1 MQDDSLQTLF
11 SATANLEAA
20 GRASDAIG
28 RCRAFLARD
37 PKNPEAWCE
46 LGRLLRGA
54 GAGEEALT
62 AYGEA
67 LRFGI
72 DKPEEIHLIRA
83 VILTDQLR
91 RDDEAEAEFRKCL
104 IARPDYP
111 PALLNLGN
119 LAEERG
125 RREDAMDY
133 YRKLSPDGSKNGL
146 ANDAYRDLR
155 LLALARL
162 VRLSRPESVDDPLIE
177 TLEVVLEREKIDEET
192 CAALNYSLGETF
204 DRIGE
209 YGRAFSAFEAANRAQ
224 SSARRPFRR
233 GALHGAFDRIRRA
246 FPSAIPGGDGG
257 ANSGGAAPI
266 FVCGMLRSGSTLVE
280 QVLAAHPEI
289 EAGGELNA
297 LFRLTS
303 RMIVP
308 FPEAALSLKADKVE
322 ALRKAYFAEI
332 DQAFPGARAVGKRIT
347 DKRPDNF
354 MRIGLIKRLFPEA
367 KIVHT
372 IRDARDTC
380 LSNYFQH
387 LEPSLVPYAND
398 LGDLGAYYREYQ
410 GLMDHWK
417 NLLGGSI
424 HDFDYDA
431 FVADPRGE
439 LEKLLAFLDL
449 PWCEECLSF
458 HCLENS
464 VKTASY
470 WQVREPLYARS
481 SGRWRHYEDRLAP
494 LLAELSKAETQ

>member
-1 MQDDSLQTLF
+1 MRDDSLQTLF

-20 GRASDAIG
+20 GRAGDAIG

-37 PKNPEAWCE
+37 PENAEAWCE

-72 DKPEEIHLIRA
+72 DKPEEIHLTRA
-83 VILTDQLR
+83 VILTDHLR

-104 IARPDYP
+104 SARPDYP

-125 RREDAMDY
+125 RREEAVEY
-133 YRKLSPDGSKNGL
+133 YRKLSPDGSKSGL
-146 ANDAYRDLR
+146 ASDAYCDLR

-162 VRLSRPESVDDPLIE
+162 VRLSRPESIDEPLIE
-177 TLEVVLEREKIDEET
+177 TLQIVLDRDQVDAET
-192 CAALNYSLGETF
+192 RAALNYSLGETF

-224 SSARRPFRR
+224 SSARQSFRR
-233 GALHGAFDRIRRA
+233 DASRGAFDRIRRA
-246 FPSAIPGGDGG
+246 FPAAIPGGGG
-257 ANSGGAAPI
+257 SAHAGRAAPI

-308 FPEAALSLKADKVE
+308 FPEAALSLNADKVE
-322 ALRKAYFAEI
+322 ALKNAYFAEI
-332 DQAFPGARAVGKRIT
+332 DAAFPAARAAGRRIT

-354 MRIGLIKRLFPEA
+354 MRIGLIKRLFPDA

-372 IRDARDTC
+372 VRDPRDTC

-398 LGDLGAYYREYQ
+398 LGDLGAYYREYR
-410 GLMDHWK
+410 GLMDHWRS
-417 NLLGGSI
+417 LFGASI

-439 LEKLLAFLDL
+439 LEKLLAFLGL
-449 PWCEECLSF
+449 SWCEECLSF
-458 HCLENS
+458 HRLQNS

-494 LLAELSKAETQ
+494 LLAEISKAETR